1 MVVERSP
8 GPPSKLAQLPSA
20 RCCERIHAAA
30 PRARSSSRIPR
41 NSRSRRSSASIETL
55 VCSSPRQWPSG
66 CCSAS
71 RWSRA
76 RTHAAASFSFCETDN
91 PGVITSSAGAI
102 ARLGIPP
109 PRGSQGDRQQPLP
122 PPERALRFSHYDH
135 TVESLRLDAR
145 RNRSRIVR
153 AARLSFAE
161 RGLGIAVHLIADRAG
176 VGMGTLYRHFP
187 SKQSLIDA
195 ALAQRLDELQPSIDG
210 ALSAADPWDGFAEL
224 LLAMVAAQVQD
235 RGFSQMLGPGGTGAI
250 SDQLRVRLLRPLER
264 LMLQAQAAGRMRADL
279 IAG

>member
-1 MVVERSP
+1 M
-8 GPPSKLAQLPSA
+8 
-20 RCCERIHAAA
+20 
-30 PRARSSSRIPR
+30 
-41 NSRSRRSSASIETL
+41 
-55 VCSSPRQWPSG
+55 
-66 CCSAS
+66 
-71 RWSRA
+71 
-76 RTHAAASFSFCETDN
+76 
-91 PGVITSSAGAI
+91 
-102 ARLGIPP
+102 
-109 PRGSQGDRQQPLP
+109 
-122 PPERALRFSHYDH
+122 
-135 TVESLRLDAR
+135 ESLRLDAR

-279 IAG
+279 IAGDLPAILRMAGAAAQHAGPPQNWRRHVGLLLDGLQA